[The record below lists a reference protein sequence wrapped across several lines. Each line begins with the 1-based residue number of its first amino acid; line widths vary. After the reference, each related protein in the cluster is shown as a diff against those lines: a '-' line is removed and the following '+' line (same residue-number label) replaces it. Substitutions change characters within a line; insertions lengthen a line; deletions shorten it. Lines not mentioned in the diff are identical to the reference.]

1 MKDRA
6 KSRSSFPTG
15 DIELSSTDSALHPHG
30 ARRDAHKL
38 HLEIADQSESSE
50 RQDDWSPLVAGQ
62 GISHNKQ
69 VALLVRWLKNAT
81 QPKSTELVLSPRRR
95 VAILKSKTTKPPVF
109 TVVSPFPYAV
119 LILLGIMII
128 FIFVNVIPIAGLIAI
143 FAVLMIVTV
152 VMGNH
157 IRHQPTWVEEPQLST
172 CTSEPNLDPNDS
184 LKDVFSEAVLAVEKE
199 RQEQHAKLLESM
211 GPPTREDEVDSLNR
225 FFEDLYASIDYNLL
239 LIFLGLFVVIANLS
253 NTGIPKHMW
262 DGMVG
267 PAPFKT
273 FESVFSISNFV
284 LFASQFVGNVPII
297 QLAKPNVSDLDDNT
311 KRLAWGVLSFV
322 ATVGGNLTLTGSAGR
337 SFIYFLFFY
346 CQVYVCL
353 SLGLTY
359 MHIFVLINTLFNS
372 IFFRTANVIVAEKA
386 ARLDATM
393 SISFFRH
400 FRVCFWV
407 TLVSC
412 FVGACLISIIAII
425 DNAIM
430 GS

>member
-1 MKDRA
+1 MFAFISAIKWIQRCWLKDRS
-6 KSRSSFPTG
+6 KTRRPFPTR
-15 DIELSSTDSALHPHG
+15 DIELSSTDSDLHAHG
-30 ARRDAHKL
+30 SSRAHRQL
-38 HLEIADQSESSE
+38 SIQVPDPVESTSD
-50 RQDDWSPLVAGQ
+50 RHDDWSPLVASK
-62 GISHNKQ
+62 GISRNKQ
-69 VALLVRWLKNAT
+69 VALLVRWLKSAT
-81 QPKSTELVLSPRRR
+81 QQKSTELVLSPRRR
-95 VAILKSKTTKPPVF
+95 AAILKNKALKPPVF

-119 LILLGIMII
+119 LVLLGIMII
-128 FIFVNVIPIAGLIAI
+128 LIFVNVIPIAGLIAI

-157 IRHQPTWVEEPQLST
+157 LQHQQTWVEEPQEP
-172 CTSEPNLDPNDS
+172 TSSPEESPPQSFMRGDEATAHLQ
-184 LKDVFSEAVLAVEKE
+184 DVFSEAVRTVEKE
-199 RQEQHAKLLESM
+199 QQQQHNDLLENM

-225 FFEDLYASIDYNLL
+225 FFEALYAAIDYNLL

-311 KRLAWGVLSFV
+311 KRLAWAVLSFV
-322 ATVGGNLTLTGSAGR
+322 ATVGGNLTLTGSA
-337 SFIYFLFFY
+337 
-346 CQVYVCL
+346 
-353 SLGLTY
+353 
-359 MHIFVLINTLFNS
+359 
-372 IFFRTANVIVAEKA
+372 ANVIVAEKA

-400 FRVCFWV
+400 FHVCFWV

>member
-1 MKDRA
+1 MHVLLLHSFPAIKWIQRCWLKDRS
-6 KSRSSFPTG
+6 KSRSSFPIR
-15 DIELSSTDSALHPHG
+15 DIELSSTDSELHPHG
-30 ARRDAHKL
+30 SRRDNRKL
-38 HLEIADQSESSE
+38 SIHVPDQVETSE
-50 RQDDWSPLVAGQ
+50 RHDDWSPLVAGH
-62 GISHNKQ
+62 GISRNKQ
-69 VALLVRWLKNAT
+69 VALLVRWVKNAT
-81 QPKSTELVLSPRRR
+81 QQKSTELVLSPRRR
-95 VAILKSKTTKPPVF
+95 VAILKSKALKPPVF

-128 FIFVNVIPIAGLIAI
+128 LIFVNVIPIAGLIAI

-157 IRHQPTWVEEPQLST
+157 IRHQQTWVEEPEACNSSPEASPPQSFSRSDAEANEHLQ
-172 CTSEPNLDPNDS
+172 
-184 LKDVFSEAVLAVEKE
+184 DVFSEAVRTVEKE
-199 RQEQHAKLLESM
+199 QQEHQRDLLESM

-225 FFEDLYASIDYNLL
+225 FFEALYAAIDYNLL

-262 DGMVG
+262 DSMVG

-311 KRLAWGVLSFV
+311 KRLAWAVLSFV
-322 ATVGGNLTLTGSAGR
+322 ATVGGNLTLTGSA
-337 SFIYFLFFY
+337 
-346 CQVYVCL
+346 
-353 SLGLTY
+353 
-359 MHIFVLINTLFNS
+359 
-372 IFFRTANVIVAEKA
+372 ANVIVAEKA

-400 FRVCFWV
+400 FHVCFGV
-407 TLVSC
+407 TLISC

-425 DNAIM
+425 DNAVM